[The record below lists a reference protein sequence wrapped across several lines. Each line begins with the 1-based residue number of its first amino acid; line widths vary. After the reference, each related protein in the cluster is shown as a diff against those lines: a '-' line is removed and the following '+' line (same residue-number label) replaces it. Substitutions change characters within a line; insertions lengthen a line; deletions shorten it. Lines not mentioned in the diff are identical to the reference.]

1 VAPFGILP
9 SIIEEVACQRI
20 QVAVRVRP
28 LHDTEREDHCAVR
41 CDSKRNEI
49 VFGQQNKTMV
59 FDWVAPPDTTQEE
72 VFLRVGMPLANKCM
86 EGYNGTAFAYGQT
99 GSGKTFTMQGPCMF
113 DAEFAVRGL
122 IPRTLDYLFALIH
135 KEKKMRPN
143 TRITCQ
149 CSFYE
154 IYNEDIFDLMQ
165 PTGSPPLTTRE
176 SSDKGPFVAG
186 LLQHEIDNFD
196 SAHAVLLEGTGRRRV
211 GSTQMNRESSRSHSV
226 FTLYLSQSI
235 NDDGFVTHKSCK
247 LNFVDLAGS
256 ERQSRSAAEGS
267 QLKEASSINK
277 SLSTLGPVIRG
288 LVEQSNG
295 TNTHIPYRESKL
307 TYLLRES
314 FGGNSM
320 TWMIANIS
328 PSRTSFGET
337 LSTLQFA
344 ACAAQVVTRATVNED
359 IAGGVEEL
367 KHQIRSLQY
376 RLDESEAR
384 VEALKDAQKR
394 RRSVR
399 LSVQPCIGGSP
410 LAARTPTPHSHSTS
424 VITASSSVTDQQVRS
439 MISENSRMQREL
451 QLARSHV
458 HTLQAACKKKDEV
471 CQQFRFIAQL
481 SHAENTALR
490 DTLDKVDQ
498 DYKDWL
504 ADNSGRLI
512 RLQHTVAYLTTDLT
526 KTEHDNA
533 SLRDTLKKW
542 QTLAT
547 ASSSLPAHSSPN
559 RLSKLSPACHVSVCE
574 SDQHH
579 QHNGNEQQQLLHH
592 YQQQLQQLRELVDE
606 REGTIR
612 ELSDKVLSLEA
623 EVQCQDMAV
632 QQATHKLG
640 LAQHAQHTH
649 DHEAHAHA
657 MQRELD
663 VARHEWDRQ
672 RVRAE
677 DADKRVNEAQAH
689 VQQLT
694 SSLYDTR
701 MALERTSHDC
711 TVHAEEAES
720 RDMECSTLRSRVS
733 ELEAMLDHVTQ
744 DLQRQRTLNE
754 RLEQA
759 MAESS
764 KEHKESS
771 ALKAELNNMQVTS
784 LTHTHTHMYVHTH
797 IHSLTH
803 IPISSPN
810 HFVLYVCM
818 HVFMP
823 LEASFPLSCSLSG
836 HVGVSL
842 YIIYDLSGHA
852 CDGSK

>member
-1 VAPFGILP
+1 VCSDTSRKQVSVAPFGILP

-458 HTLQAACKKKDEV
+458 HTLQAACKKKDERTRRCETHWTRWTRTTRTGSLTTV
-471 CQQFRFIAQL
+471 VDSFACSTPWPISQQTSQRPSTTTPRFGTH
-481 SHAENTALR
+481 SR
-490 DTLDKVDQ
+490 
-498 DYKDWL
+498 
-504 ADNSGRLI
+504 SGRPSPRHPAAFQHI
-512 RLQHTVAYLTTDLT
+512 RLPTDCPSCLLRVTCLCVSQTSTTNTTETNSNNSSTTTSSNCSSFENWWTSARARFANFPTRCCRWRPRCSVRTWRCSRPHTSWGWHSTHSTHTTTRLTPMPCKGNWT
-526 KTEHDNA
+526 
-533 SLRDTLKKW
+533 W
-542 QTLAT
+542 QGTSGT
-547 ASSSLPAHSSPN
+547 G
-559 RLSKLSPACHVSVCE
+559 SVC
-574 SDQHH
+574 
-579 QHNGNEQQQLLHH
+579 G
-592 YQQQLQQLRELVDE
+592 
-606 REGTIR
+606 
-612 ELSDKVLSLEA
+612 
-623 EVQCQDMAV
+623 
-632 QQATHKLG
+632 
-640 LAQHAQHTH
+640 
-649 DHEAHAHA
+649 
-657 MQRELD
+657 
-663 VARHEWDRQ
+663 
-672 RVRAE
+672 
-677 DADKRVNEAQAH
+677 
-689 VQQLT
+689 
-694 SSLYDTR
+694 
-701 MALERTSHDC
+701 
-711 TVHAEEAES
+711 
-720 RDMECSTLRSRVS
+720 
-733 ELEAMLDHVTQ
+733 
-744 DLQRQRTLNE
+744 QRTLTS
-754 RLEQA
+754 
-759 MAESS
+759 ESTR
-764 KEHKESS
+764 HKHTCSS
-771 ALKAELNNMQVTS
+771 
-784 LTHTHTHMYVHTH
+784 
-797 IHSLTH
+797 
-803 IPISSPN
+803 
-810 HFVLYVCM
+810 
-818 HVFMP
+818 
-823 LEASFPLSCSLSG
+823 
-836 HVGVSL
+836 
-842 YIIYDLSGHA
+842 
-852 CDGSK
+852 